1 MEPEPEPQ
9 PPLATTV
16 RQPTFAERNPQ
27 APATGDTL
35 RQRLASVGRLDQ
47 FEAGQARRRRE
58 RDLNPEIL
66 TDDVYR
72 ARQRLATQRVLN
84 EYLLRPDTI
93 QPKLT
98 GEGNPNP
105 SVEAM
110 GGRVGRMT
118 QLAPRPIA
126 RTAGGGFATV
136 NTEAEVQGM
145 FVRSEKATAE
155 AKEEKLKK
163 GGGKP
168 KQGLKK

>member
-1 MEPEPEPQ
+1 MEPEPQPQPQ

-35 RQRLASVGRLDQ
+35 RERLASVGRLDQ
-47 FEAGQARRRRE
+47 FEARAGQRRRE
-58 RDLNPEIL
+58 RALNPQIL

-72 ARQRLATQRVLN
+72 ARQQLATQQVLN
-84 EYLLRPDTI
+84 QYLRPQTA

-105 SVEAM
+105 SMEAM
-110 GGRVGRMT
+110 GGKVGSKITR
-118 QLAPRPIA
+118 QDL
-126 RTAGGGFATV
+126 GGV
-136 NTEAEVQGM
+136 NTDAEVQAS
-145 FVRSEKATAE
+145 FERTEKAT
-155 AKEEKLKK
+155 KLKK

>member
-1 MEPEPEPQ
+1 MEPEPQPQPQ

-35 RQRLASVGRLDQ
+35 RERLASVGRLDQ
-47 FEAGQARRRRE
+47 FEAKAGQRRRE
-58 RDLNPEIL
+58 RALNPQIL

-72 ARQRLATQRVLN
+72 ARQQLATQQVLN
-84 EYLLRPDTI
+84 QYLRPQTV

-98 GEGNPNP
+98 GEGNFNP

-110 GGRVGRMT
+110 GGKVGRMT
-118 QLAPRPIA
+118 RLAPRPIA
-126 RTAGGGFATV
+126 RDASGSFARVDTD
-136 NTEAEVQGM
+136 AEVQAS
-145 FVRSEKATAE
+145 FERTEKATEKAT
-155 AKEEKLKK
+155 KLKK
-163 GGGKP
+163 GGGTT

>member
-1 MEPEPEPQ
+1 MEPEPEPA
-9 PPLATTV
+9 PLATTV
-16 RQPTFAERNPQ
+16 RQPTFAGRNPQ

-35 RQRLASVGRLDQ
+35 RERLASVGRLDQ
-47 FEAGQARRRRE
+47 FEARQAGRRRE
-58 RDLNPEIL
+58 RALNPQIL

-72 ARQRLATQRVLN
+72 ARQRLATQRVLE
-84 EYLLRPDTI
+84 EYLRPNTI

-110 GGRVGRMT
+110 GGRIGRMT

-126 RTAGGGFATV
+126 RTAGGGFAPV

-145 FVRSEKATAE
+145 FVRAEVATATAK

-168 KQGLKK
+168 K

>member
-1 MEPEPEPQ
+1 MEPEPQPQPQ

-35 RQRLASVGRLDQ
+35 RERLASVGRLDQ
-47 FEAGQARRRRE
+47 FEARAGQRRRE
-58 RDLNPEIL
+58 RALNPQIL

-72 ARQRLATQRVLN
+72 ARQRLATQQVLN
-84 EYLLRPDTI
+84 QYLRPQTA

-105 SVEAM
+105 SMEAM
-110 GGRVGRMT
+110 GGKVGSKITRRD
-118 QLAPRPIA
+118 L
-126 RTAGGGFATV
+126 GGFGGL
-136 NTEAEVQGM
+136 NTDAEVQAS
-145 FVRSEKATAE
+145 FERTERASEKAT
-155 AKEEKLKK
+155 KLKK
-163 GGGKP
+163 GGGTTKSA

>member
-1 MEPEPEPQ
+1 MEPEPQ
-9 PPLATTV
+9 PEPLATTV

-35 RQRLASVGRLDQ
+35 RARLASVGRLDQ

-84 EYLLRPDTI
+84 EYLRPETV

-105 SVEAM
+105 SMEAM

-145 FVRSEKATAE
+145 FVRAEKATAK